1 MAADSR
7 PRACTSQLYLG
18 AQMKA
23 MLGLFLFIAF
33 AIANLAQVQT
43 SQDEK
48 ELRELPQAFTNA
60 WAKHDGH
67 ELAKIMAED
76 VDFVTVSATWL
87 SGRADFEKYH
97 MRLLSG
103 QFKESTRTPL
113 ETAVRFIR
121 PDLALL
127 HCSWRHQ
134 GDKGADGSVRPPR
147 TGMMTMLAEKRNG
160 RWLVVAAQNTNSG
173 PVPPELLQG
182 IKSPITVPKA
192 EP

>member
-1 MAADSR
+1 
-7 PRACTSQLYLG
+7 
-18 AQMKA
+18 
-23 MLGLFLFIAF
+23 MLGLISLIAF
-33 AIANLAQVQT
+33 AIGNLAQAQT
-43 SQDEK
+43 GQDEK
-48 ELRELPQAFTNA
+48 ALRELPQAFTKA

-97 MRLLSG
+97 TRLLNG
-103 QFKESTRTPL
+103 LFKESTRTPL
-113 ETAVRFIR
+113 ETVVRFIR

-134 GDKGADGSVRPPR
+134 GDKDVDGSVRPPR

-160 RWLVVAAQNTNSG
+160 TWLVVAAQNTNSG
-173 PVPPELLQG
+173 PVSPELLQG

>member
-1 MAADSR
+1 
-7 PRACTSQLYLG
+7 
-18 AQMKA
+18 MKT
-23 MLGLFLFIAF
+23 MLALFSLIAL
-33 AIANLAQVQT
+33 AIGNLTQAQT

-48 ELRELPQAFTNA
+48 ALRELPLAFTDA
-60 WAKHDGH
+60 WGKHDGH
-67 ELAKIMAED
+67 ELAKIMADD

-97 MRLLSG
+97 TRLLTG

-134 GDKGADGSVRPPR
+134 GDKNVDGSVRPPR
-147 TGMMTMLAEKRNG
+147 TGMMTMLAEKRKG
-160 RWLVVAAQNTNSG
+160 TWLIVAAQNTNSG
-173 PVPPELLQG
+173 PIQPELLEG
-182 IKSPITVPKA
+182 IKSPITVPEAK
-192 EP
+192 P

>member
-1 MAADSR
+1 
-7 PRACTSQLYLG
+7 
-18 AQMKA
+18 MKT
-23 MLGLFLFIAF
+23 MLALFSLIAL
-33 AIANLAQVQT
+33 AIGNPIQAQT

-48 ELRELPQAFTNA
+48 ALRELPQAFTNA

-97 MRLLSG
+97 TRLLSG
-103 QFKESTRTPL
+103 LFKESTRTPL

-134 GDKGADGSVRPPR
+134 GDKNVDGSVRPPR
-147 TGMMTMLAEKRNG
+147 TGMMTMLAEKRKG
-160 RWLVVAAQNTNSG
+160 TWLIVAAQNTNSG
-173 PVPPELLQG
+173 PVQPELLEG
-182 IKSPITVPKA
+182 IKSPITVPEAK
-192 EP
+192 P